1 MAKLSK
7 TVEAC
12 FMNEL
17 PFPLREAAKELY
29 RYVMLE
35 QLLEIRQGQIPPG
48 LVKKH
53 NLTLSQWRRTSNA
66 VILTK
71 LSLFSPGNHM
81 PQAMLKHL
89 RDMVGETMGLPSAK
103 CDVVY
108 EELKEDAPVLAAWY
122 KDLLKLIKH

>member
-35 QLLEIRQGQIPPG
+35 QLLEIRQGKIPAG
-48 LVKKH
+48 LVKKYD
-53 NLTLSQWRRTSNA
+53 LTLSQWNRASNA

-71 LSLFSPGNHM
+71 LSLFTPGAHM
-81 PQAMLKHL
+81 PQAMLIHL
-89 RDMVGETMGLPSAK
+89 RDTVAAAIGLPSAK
-103 CDVVY
+103 PDIVY
-108 EELKEDAPVLAAWY
+108 EELKTDAPILAAWY
-122 KDLLKLIKH
+122 KNLLKLIKR